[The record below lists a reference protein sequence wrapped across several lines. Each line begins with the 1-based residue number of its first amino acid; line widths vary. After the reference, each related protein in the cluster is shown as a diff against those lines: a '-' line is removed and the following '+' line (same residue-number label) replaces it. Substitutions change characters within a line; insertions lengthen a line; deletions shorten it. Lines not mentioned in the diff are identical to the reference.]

1 MPTVRIT
8 KQIITT
14 LLAAQIFIV
23 LGLCQVICCFSAASN
38 SPVQATAANSHS
50 EHLPAIEAADA
61 ESHCHAKT
69 EKKVSAKPPAKFKAA
84 QHCHG
89 ETPADD
95 SLGAA
100 TARICQCDAI
110 SKENPVF
117 RLNQSDSTWQK
128 QLLAAAPV
136 WPGAIQSQPP
146 PPTASPP
153 TDNSHSPPFNGH
165 QLHLRI

>member
-8 KQIITT
+8 KQIMTT

-23 LGLCQVICCFSAASN
+23 FGLCQVICCFSAASN

-50 EHLPAIEAADA
+50 EHLPAIETAEA

-69 EKKVSAKPPAKFKAA
+69 EKKVSAKPPAKLKAA

-89 ETPADD
+89 ENPADD

-110 SKENPVF
+110 SQQNPVF
-117 RLNQSDSTWQK
+117 SLNQSDSTQQK
-128 QLLAAAPV
+128 QTLSDLPV
-136 WPGAIQSQPP
+136 WPGAGQSSPP
-146 PPTASPP
+146 LPTISPP
-153 TDNSHSPPFNGH
+153 TDDSLPPPFSGH
-165 QLHLRI
+165 QLQLRI

>member
-8 KQIITT
+8 KQIMTT

-23 LGLCQVICCFSAASN
+23 FGLCQVICCLSASN
-38 SPVQATAANSHS
+38 SPAQTLAADSHS
-50 EHLPAIEAADA
+50 EHIQTIQAAET

-69 EKKVSAKPPAKFKAA
+69 EKKVSAKPPAKLKAA

-89 ETPADD
+89 ENPADD

-110 SKENPVF
+110 SQQNPVF
-117 RLNQSDSTWQK
+117 SLNQSDSTQQK
-128 QLLAAAPV
+128 QTLAAAPV
-136 WPGAIQSQPP
+136 WSVAIQSQPP
-146 PPTASPP
+146 APTASPP
-153 TDNSHSPPFNGH
+153 TDNSHPPPFNGH

>member
-1 MPTVRIT
+1 MPPVRIT

-23 LGLCQVICCFSAASN
+23 FGLCEVICCLSAASGL
-38 SPVQATAANSHS
+38 PVQALAANSHP
-50 EHLPAIEAADA
+50 EHIQPIKAAEA
-61 ESHCHAKT
+61 ESHCHAKA
-69 EKKVSAKPPAKFKAA
+69 EKKITVKPPAELKTA

-89 ETPADD
+89 GNPADN

-110 SKENPVF
+110 SQKNPVF
-117 RLNQSDSTWQK
+117 SVNQSDSTQQK
-128 QLLAAAPV
+128 QTLTALPV
-136 WPGAIQSQPP
+136 WLGYGRLSPP
-146 PPTASPP
+146 KPTVSPP
-153 TDNSHSPPFNGH
+153 TDISLPPPFSGH